1 MALNFNEMFHKDK
14 TIYKNGQNV
23 EICYVTDVDESEKV
37 IVKISLVD
45 SKVED

>member
-1 MALNFNEMFHKDK
+1 MFQKEK

-23 EICYVTDVDESEKV
+23 EICYVADVAEDESEKV

-45 SKVED
+45 SKMGD